1 MITWMQRHKKY
12 LVVTIWVATIAFIG
26 AGFVGWGAYDLNSD
40 RASAVAKVGER
51 KVTVQEFQLAYANYY
66 NFYNNMLGGTL
77 TQEKADQMGL
87 EKIVMEA
94 IINET
99 LLLSYADEIGLRV
112 LDDEVKETIAND
124 NAFKVNGVFNKDAYY
139 RVVKQ
144 TGISPKDYENNLKKS
159 LLLAKVQK
167 ALELKP
173 TKVEQNIFASA
184 MFMED
189 RLAIDIL
196 KLEANEITISED
208 ELKKYWE
215 AHKTNYLSEKS
226 FDLDTIK
233 VKVSDEKV
241 DEKDLKTFY
250 EEKRHNYKN
259 TDGKLKTFEDAYA
272 DVLRDY
278 KLKRTKREALET
290 YLLFKKSQM
299 NPTGSMNVKIS
310 ATTFPVDKLLHA
322 KVGQVLKPIEQK
334 DGYIIV
340 KIVSVNEPKPKP
352 FEDAR
357 ATILKELKTKKQAEV
372 LKKQAD
378 ARIALFKGQDIGFVS
393 RDSQK
398 QIPGLSKTE
407 SLEFINY
414 VFDNNKINN
423 YKIIGDKAVLY
434 RILEQKLL
442 VNDKLKKYTDLINE
456 NIQQMKQAEMSQNL
470 INELRNRYEIEQ
482 YYKGN

>member
-1 MITWMQRHKKY
+1 VYKGAKY
-12 LVVTIWVATIAFIG
+12 VLNQHVSFLQ

-278 KLKRTKREALET
+278 KL
-290 YLLFKKSQM
+290 S
-299 NPTGSMNVKIS
+299 
-310 ATTFPVDKLLHA
+310 
-322 KVGQVLKPIEQK
+322 
-334 DGYIIV
+334 
-340 KIVSVNEPKPKP
+340 
-352 FEDAR
+352 
-357 ATILKELKTKKQAEV
+357 
-372 LKKQAD
+372 
-378 ARIALFKGQDIGFVS
+378 
-393 RDSQK
+393 
-398 QIPGLSKTE
+398 
-407 SLEFINY
+407 
-414 VFDNNKINN
+414 
-423 YKIIGDKAVLY
+423 
-434 RILEQKLL
+434 
-442 VNDKLKKYTDLINE
+442 
-456 NIQQMKQAEMSQNL
+456 
-470 INELRNRYEIEQ
+470 
-482 YYKGN
+482 